1 MATDSPIRFNLRQL
15 GVFRSVA
22 ESGGIRAAA
31 RRLGLTQ
38 PAVTHAVRE
47 LEQGLGVD
55 LFVRSAKGVRLTAP
69 GEALLL
75 RTQRI
80 LHEAQSAQAELEQMG
95 GGLGGRLRIALSA
108 AASSVLPQAL
118 SDFRAQRPDVVLELR
133 EMTWPTRLDGWREGE
148 YDFAVLAQADV
159 PHVPHQDA
167 LEREPL
173 FAIPAV
179 LAVRTGHPL
188 AGARSIA
195 ELAQALWLAPGYG
208 MEVLDLLFAQCQTP
222 PPRDI
227 IYCHSVSIALSLLR
241 ATDAVGVVSS
251 RLFLDAGASRG
262 LVALAVAE
270 PLPAARV
277 CVVIRDRQALTPAAR
292 LFIDCLHQAAKAL

>member
-1 MATDSPIRFNLRQL
+1 MATDSLIKFNLRQL
-15 GVFRSVA
+15 GVFRCVA

-38 PAVTHAVRE
+38 PAVTHAMRE

-55 LFVRSAKGVRLTAP
+55 LFVRSAKGVRPTPA

-95 GGLGGRLRIALSA
+95 GGQGGRLRIALSA

-118 SDFRAQRPDVVLELR
+118 VDFRALRPDVVLELR
-133 EMTWPTRLDGWREGE
+133 EMTWPTRLDGWKEGE
-148 YDFAVLAQADV
+148 YDFAVLAQADG
-159 PHVPHQDA
+159 PRQDV

-173 FAIPAV
+173 FSIPAV

-188 AGARSIA
+188 AGARSITA
-195 ELAQALWLAPGYG
+195 LAQALWLAPGYG
-208 MEVLDLLFAQCQTP
+208 MDVLERLFALQHTP

-251 RLFLDAGASRG
+251 RLFLDEGASRG
-262 LVALAVAE
+262 LVALGVAE
-270 PLPAARV
+270 PLPAAQV

-292 LFIDCLHQAAKAL
+292 LFIDCLRQAAAKAS